1 MEWGIGRR
9 CCQSSL
15 AALVLTACV
24 APPIAPAPAAA
35 PAPANAS
42 ARVDLAALER
52 KLKPQATTQ
61 LQVHQLLGAPQ
72 AVGASVEGNGVRY
85 EEWVYY
91 FNGANETTK
100 HSRLELR
107 FDRRGVLRGYR
118 WHEPR

>member
-1 MEWGIGRR
+1 M
-9 CCQSSL
+9 
-15 AALVLTACV
+15 ALVLTACA
-24 APPIAPAPAAA
+24 APPIAPASAPPPTA
-35 PAPANAS
+35 PAPDVS

-61 LQVHQLLGAPQ
+61 LQAHQLLGAPH
-72 AVGASVEGNGVRY
+72 AVGASVEANGVRY

-91 FNGANETTK
+91 FNGANETA
-100 HSRLELR
+100 SRLELR